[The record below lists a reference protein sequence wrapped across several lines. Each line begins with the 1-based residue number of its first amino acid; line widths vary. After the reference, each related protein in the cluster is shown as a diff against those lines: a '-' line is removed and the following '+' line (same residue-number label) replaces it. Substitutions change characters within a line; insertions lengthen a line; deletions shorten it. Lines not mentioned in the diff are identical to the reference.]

1 LNAVV
6 SLRSC
11 PRLLCEDSR
20 KEMGNESIE
29 GDRLRNPTQNDV
41 AGLGRARNV
50 DVSLGDPDLKAWI
63 CALSLLPVAPVAE
76 TDILAWVEG
85 PLRQFFP
92 FKRFLGGYGSLSGG
106 RIEMRSLVTSGHTP
120 EFLSGLESKF
130 DVRSHGCFAWW
141 VSNRKAFILDKRGAM
156 DATGLA
162 ILATRRELEEIVRF
176 SLGVVAA
183 HGFIDPFVKAGT
195 YISFSG
201 VPRTQRKR
209 TLAALDLIAPV
220 LHSLFLQT
228 KQPTISPID
237 LTALTDRQREMVD
250 LALAGLSDKAI
261 AVRLA
266 ISDHTV
272 GNHLRAIFAR
282 LGISKR
288 SQLIALLK

>member
-1 LNAVV
+1 
-6 SLRSC
+6 
-11 PRLLCEDSR
+11 
-20 KEMGNESIE
+20 
-29 GDRLRNPTQNDV
+29 
-41 AGLGRARNV
+41 
-50 DVSLGDPDLKAWI
+50 
-63 CALSLLPVAPVAE
+63 
-76 TDILAWVEG
+76 
-85 PLRQFFP
+85 
-92 FKRFLGGYGSLSGG
+92 
-106 RIEMRSLVTSGHTP
+106 MRSLVTSGHAP
-120 EFLSGLESKF
+120 EFLFGLESKF
-130 DVRSHGCFAWW
+130 DVKSRGCFAWW

-162 ILATRRELEEIVRF
+162 ILATRRELEEIARF
-176 SLGVVAA
+176 SLGVVAT

-228 KQPTISPID
+228 KQATTPID

-261 AVRLA
+261 ALRLA

-288 SQLIALLK
+288 SQLIALFK